1 MGKYKIGSFMKRVI
15 TTLILVPV
23 VVGCILGGKVSVS
36 LLALSAAV
44 LLSWEWAHMLKGK
57 SEVFFALVYLF
68 VSAITIMVS
77 PFYVGL
83 GFIACLIL
91 LSGIYWR
98 KEKELFLRLLGIF
111 YIPVGIGSIVFI
123 YNTYGVGIVLWY
135 MVLVWCVDIGGYLF
149 GSTLHGPKLAPKISP
164 NKTWAGLFGGMLLA
178 VIISVAACN
187 IFGGMPYWVNAVIL
201 AGILTFIAQIGDLIE
216 SAIKRHLG
224 LKDSSNLIP
233 GHGGIFDRIDGLIFA
248 APFAY
253 GLLKVLVV
261 AFE

>member
-1 MGKYKIGSFMKRVI
+1 MAKYKIGSFMKRLI
-15 TTLILVPV
+15 TSLILIPLVI
-23 VVGCILGGKVSVS
+23 GCIFGGKVSVS
-36 LLALSAAV
+36 LLALIASA
-44 LLSWEWAHMLKGK
+44 LLSWEWANMLKGK
-57 SEVFFALVYLF
+57 SEVFFALAYLL
-68 VSAITIMVS
+68 VSSVMIMVS
-77 PFYVGL
+77 PIYVGL
-83 GFIACLIL
+83 GFIFCLVL
-91 LSGIYWR
+91 FSGIYWR

-111 YIPVGIGSIVFI
+111 YIPIGIGAIVFI
-123 YNTYGVGIVLWY
+123 YDTYGAGIVLWY

-149 GSTLHGPKLAPKISP
+149 GSTLHGPKLAPRISP

-178 VIISVAACN
+178 VIISVAACSF
-187 IFGGMPYWVNAVIL
+187 FGGRSYWVNAVIL
-201 AGILTFIAQIGDLIE
+201 AGILTFVAQIGDLIE
-216 SAIKRHLG
+216 SAIKRHLN